1 MVEIQPAL
9 LGAVFGAVLGIC
21 ALISAIR
28 PVSIFAVHS
37 LSACD
42 GFYELRDW
50 SERAIGLKHGEVDL
64 IGSLVL
70 RRTES
75 ECHAAK
81 VERVAFNGIEKC
93 LARRLAR
100 NSL

>member
-9 LGAVFGAVLGIC
+9 GALFGAVLGIC
-21 ALISAIR
+21 ALIWAIR

-50 SERAIGLKHGEVDL
+50 SEGAIGLKHGEVDL
-64 IGSLVL
+64 SGSLVL
-70 RRTES
+70 RGAET
-75 ECHAAK
+75 ECHATK

-93 LARRLAR
+93 LSRRFAR